1 MRARPSRAF
10 ANEVSADTNTDTNS
24 FIRKVL
30 AKLLE
35 ASVIFHLFQGLDS
48 TYSRVSLEF
57 PNRGKLQISLFPF
70 QYGKFK
76 FDMVLHFNL
85 INLPTMAKIISF
97 KKRVLNPICIKLTRA
112 TVFIGIAGKFYPNLI
127 NK

>member
-1 MRARPSRAF
+1 MRARPSRAS
-10 ANEVSADTNTDTNS
+10 ADEVSANTNTNS
-24 FIRKVL
+24 FIGIVL

-70 QYGKFK
+70 QYSKLK